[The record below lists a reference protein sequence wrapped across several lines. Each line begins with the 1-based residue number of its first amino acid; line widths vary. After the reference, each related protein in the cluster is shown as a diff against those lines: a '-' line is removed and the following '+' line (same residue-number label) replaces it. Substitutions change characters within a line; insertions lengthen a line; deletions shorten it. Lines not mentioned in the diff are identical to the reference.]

1 MDEGHTDGAN
11 SYPKPGFLGS
21 LEKVGG
27 SRQTPARWH
36 GHILLPDV
44 DWHDLVGLATLC
56 FLC

>member
-44 DWHDLVGLATLC
+44 DWHDLVGLATVSA
-56 FLC
+56 